1 MADAAKALGHSYLA
15 LTDHSPRLTVAHGL
29 DATRLRQ
36 QLDVVGHLNELLAPF
51 RILTGIEVDILEDG
65 SLDQDDDLLER
76 LDVVVASV
84 HSKLRMERR
93 VMTARLLRAVQNPT
107 RTSWATAPGDFSRGE
122 ADRLRTSTHRPSSL
136 RAPIRPRPSRSTHAP
151 SDRTR
156 PMTSSTTHS
165 RPDACSPSTPT
176 RMLLASSSGHN
187 WDVPEPQR
195 PA

>member
-1 MADAAKALGHSYLA
+1 

-93 VMTARLLRAVQNPT
+93 VMTARLLRPC
-107 RTSWATAPGDFSRGE
+107 RTPHGHPGPLHRATSRG
-122 ADRLRTSTHRPSSL
+122 ARPTAFGLRRTGRLRCVRRFGHGHRDQLTP
-136 RAPIRPRPSRSTHAP
+136 RAT
-151 SDRTR
+151 
-156 PMTSSTTHS
+156 
-165 RPDACSPSTPT
+165 
-176 RMLLASSSGHN
+176 G
-187 WDVPEPQR
+187 
-195 PA
+195 PAR